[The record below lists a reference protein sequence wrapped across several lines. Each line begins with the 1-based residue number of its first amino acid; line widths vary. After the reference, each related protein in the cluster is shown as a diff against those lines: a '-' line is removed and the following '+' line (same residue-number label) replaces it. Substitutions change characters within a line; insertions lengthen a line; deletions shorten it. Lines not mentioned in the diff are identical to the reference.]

1 VISVRLSQA
10 RRFSFGRAP
19 ASVQPG
25 ILCAKGSLLD
35 DSKPNTRVSSS
46 CAHVLGV
53 PVTHRDLEA
62 AAAGIEACAS
72 SGRGGYVCL
81 ANVHMIMEAL
91 DDASFFDILDHA
103 QAVVPD
109 GMPLVWS
116 LRADGYRDTER
127 IAGMDLTAAVLAL
140 AEEGGFTVGF
150 YGGRP
155 QVLARLLTCVR
166 SRWPGVRIA
175 YAYSPPFRSLGESK
189 VEEQIEDINRAGV
202 QILFVGLGCPKQER
216 WMATN
221 RAYTPA
227 VMLGVGAV
235 FDVLS
240 GHKPQAPALVRRL
253 GLEWLLRLVLEPRR
267 LFWRYVRHNPRFVW
281 RSIAARVGK
290 RVSRS

>member
-1 VISVRLSQA
+1 V
-10 RRFSFGRAP
+10 
-19 ASVQPG
+19 
-25 ILCAKGSLLD
+25 CTGSLLD
-35 DSKPNTRVSSS
+35 DSKPNTCVSSS
-46 CAHVLGV
+46 TAHVLGV
-53 PVTHRDLEA
+53 PVTHGNLEA
-62 AAAGIEACAS
+62 TVERIEACAS

-91 DDASFFDILDHA
+91 DDASFLDILDNA
-103 QAVVPD
+103 EAVAPD

-116 LRADGYRDTER
+116 LRSDGYRETER

-140 AEEGGFTVGF
+140 AQKRGLAVGF

-155 QVLARLLTCVR
+155 QVLERLLTCVR
-166 SRWPGVRIA
+166 SRWSGVQIA
-175 YAYSPPFRSLGESK
+175 YSYSPPFRSPGKRE
-189 VEEQIEDINRAGV
+189 VEEQIEEINRAGV
-202 QILFVGLGCPKQER
+202 QILFMGLGCPKQER
-216 WMATN
+216 WMAAN
-221 RAYTPA
+221 RADTPA

-267 LFWRYVRHNPRFVW
+267 LFWRYARHNPRFVW